1 MIEGQHPVIQAL
13 LGTLVTWGFTA
24 LGSAMVFILDV
35 ENKQTSQKILDGML
49 GFAGGVML
57 AASYWSL
64 LAPSI
69 EIAKESELY
78 GPNGRWSF
86 VPAAVG
92 FMLGALTLF
101 GTEKVL
107 PLLEKYLRVSPESMI
122 KKNEDNLKKKKKDD
136 DYKQSESEKEESY
149 DKPTV
154 ATTSS
159 SRRVLLLVI
168 AITLHNLPEGMAVGV
183 GFGSVGHSSSASFA
197 NAVNLAIGI
206 GLQNF
211 PEGLAVSMPLR
222 REGASAFS
230 AFMWGQLSGL
240 IEPIGGLIGAG
251 AVLYVQPILPYALS
265 FAAGAMIFVVVDDLI
280 PETTQSG
287 NQKLATFGTIVGF
300 VVMMVMDVA
309 LG

>member
-1 MIEGQHPVIQAL
+1 MIEGYHPVVQAL
-13 LGTLVTWGFTA
+13 MGTFVTWGFTA
-24 LGSAMVFILDV
+24 LGSAMVFVLDV
-35 ENKQTSQKILDGML
+35 EDKQTSQKILDGML

-69 EIAKESELY
+69 EIAAESELY
-78 GPNGRWSF
+78 GPDGRWSF

-92 FMLGALTLF
+92 FTLGALTLF
-101 GTEKVL
+101 GTE
-107 PLLEKYLRVSPESMI
+107 
-122 KKNEDNLKKKKKDD
+122 
-136 DYKQSESEKEESY
+136 Q
-149 DKPTV
+149 DKPS
-154 ATTSS
+154 AARTSS
-159 SRRVLLLVI
+159 FRRVLLLVI

-222 REGASAFS
+222 REGTSAFR
-230 AFMWGQLSGL
+230 AFMWGQASGL
-240 IEPIGGLIGAG
+240 VEPIGGLIGAG